1 MQAASNASCRVKDVG
16 EIVSMKTEPKL
27 AKLSQ
32 KGGARSLYGIIKL
45 MLVNMS
51 LKMHLADGLSEVNTD
66 NIARNLTNND
76 ELRWWLT
83 LADVD
88 LLCRRIAEGYY
99 GKFYGHFSESEFNEC
114 LVKYCNERTEL
125 HRVESDKCAAPDG
138 AVLEEIGYKVDE
150 HGRLVVPEAMKGKG
164 PKKPMRYLYDASG
177 KIVGENPAYWGK
189 ARPEKSNEE
198 MQRIN
203 EGNQMQELAHKIMY
217 REGVGYMEALSMAK
231 DELEKRKEATGMT
244 ADPNTEWN
252 D

>member
-1 MQAASNASCRVKDVG
+1 MQAASNTSCRVKDVG
-16 EIVSMKTEPKL
+16 EIVAMKTEPKL

-45 MLVNMS
+45 MLASMS
-51 LKMHLADGLSEVNTD
+51 LKMHLADGLSELNTD

-76 ELRWWLT
+76 ELRWWFT
-83 LADVD
+83 LADID

-150 HGRLVVPEAMKGKG
+150 HGRLVVPEAMKGNGRKDRRRKPRLLGQG
-164 PKKPMRYLYDASG
+164 PPGEERRGDA
-177 KIVGENPAYWGK
+177 
-189 ARPEKSNEE
+189 
-198 MQRIN
+198 
-203 EGNQMQELAHKIMY
+203 AHK
-217 REGVGYMEALSMAK
+217 REQPNAGIGTQDHVPRRGGICGGVEHGE
-231 DELEKRKEATGMT
+231 G
-244 ADPNTEWN
+244 
-252 D
+252 

>member
-1 MQAASNASCRVKDVG
+1 
-16 EIVSMKTEPKL
+16 MKTEPKL

-32 KGGARSLYGIIKL
+32 KGGARSLYGIVKL

-51 LKMHLADGLSEVNTD
+51 LKMHLADGLSELNTD
-66 NIARNLTNND
+66 NIVRNLTNND
-76 ELRWWLT
+76 ELRWWFT

-150 HGRLVVPEAMKGKG
+150 HGRLVVPEAMKGNG
-164 PKKPMRYLYDASG
+164 PRKPMRYLYDAAG
-177 KIVGENPAYWGK
+177 NITGENPAYWGK
-189 ARPEKSNEE
+189 ARPEKSDEE

-203 EGNQMQELAHKIMY
+203 ESNELQALACRIMD
-217 REGVGYMEALSMAK
+217 RDGVGIFEALSMAK
-231 DELEKRKEATGMT
+231 DELKKRKDATGAI
-244 ADPNTEWN
+244 ADPNTETA